1 MDDKI
6 NILIV
11 EDEGLVAMELEENLL
26 REGYNVVDIADNCN
40 DACEAHRKH
49 QADLILLDVNI
60 KGPCDGIGT
69 AVKLMEIREVPF
81 IYLTAFTD
89 LVTVERAKHTF
100 PAAYLSKPYQV
111 TNLTIAIEM
120 ALHNFAFRKAPEPK
134 PVEEPRM
141 HVVDWEDKKEKPAPD
156 SRESILTFNNSIF
169 VKQNYKFIK
178 IDIEDIYYLEADSNY
193 TYIYT
198 SENKYAI
205 RHSLQNVMDKL
216 MLNNFVRTHRS
227 YAININHLT
236 TFNDSFIS
244 IGKYEIPLGR
254 NYKETFFK
262 YFNFL

>member
-1 MDDKI
+1 MTDKI

-26 REGYNVVDIADNCN
+26 RDGYDVVDITDNCD
-40 DACEAHRKH
+40 DACEAHRRH
-49 QADLILLDVNI
+49 NIDLILLDINI
-60 KGPCDGIGT
+60 KGRYDGIET
-69 AVKLMEIREVPF
+69 AARLMEIREVPF

-89 LVTVERAKHTF
+89 ASTIDRAKKTF

-134 PVEEPRM
+134 M
-141 HVVDWEDKKEKPAPD
+141 HVVDREEKKEKTPAD
-156 SRESILTFNNSIF
+156 NKESILAFNNSIF

-178 IDIEDIYYLEADSNY
+178 INIHDIFYLEADSNY

-198 SENKYAI
+198 VENKYAI

-216 MLNNFVRTHRS
+216 MLDNFVRTHRS
-227 YAININHLT
+227 YAVNINHLT

-254 NYKETFFK
+254 NYKEAFFK
-262 YFNFL
+262 YFKFL